1 MSYPR
6 FSILLSGA
14 ALGVTLGFG
23 TQMAPA
29 VAADM
34 SLKGETVQII
44 INSRP
49 RGGTDANAR
58 RIGGYLIHH
67 LPGKPQVIFRN
78 LPGGG
83 GIKANNYFF
92 AKVKPDGMTLLSGSR
107 TQVSPYKLRHRAAKY
122 NPGKYRF
129 VGGTAR
135 LGTIILI
142 NKKLHGRLT
151 KGKVLAFGGIDG
163 ERTGSHAAIWGKEF
177 LNWNVK
183 FVLGY
188 SGTSDLLLAARRGE
202 IDMVHNQT
210 VFNVGPLLKDNMDAL
225 VQLGNR
231 DAKGKMIARSSFSTV
246 PVLGDLLWPKMDAA
260 AKRSYKT
267 WLGDQTVEKW
277 IALPPGTPEK
287 FVKMYRGAYAKVMKD
302 PKFLKIVRAE
312 FGADFDWIPGATMD
326 TVVKDLAATTDEEL
340 AYFIALRKKHGL
352 ASSLSKKMTAVTAK
366 ITKKK
371 RGGRRMYFMVKGKE
385 HKVKIS
391 GSRTDVMLNG
401 ELSSRGKIKIGMV
414 CKIAYPGNGKEARSL
429 DCKK

>member
-49 RGGTDANAR
+49 GGGTDANAR

-231 DAKGKMIARSSFSTV
+231 DAKGNMIARSSFSTV
-246 PVLGDLLWPKMDAA
+246 PVLGDLL
-260 AKRSYKT
+260 
-267 WLGDQTVEKW
+267 
-277 IALPPGTPEK
+277 
-287 FVKMYRGAYAKVMKD
+287 
-302 PKFLKIVRAE
+302 
-312 FGADFDWIPGATMD
+312 
-326 TVVKDLAATTDEEL
+326 
-340 AYFIALRKKHGL
+340 
-352 ASSLSKKMTAVTAK
+352 
-366 ITKKK
+366 
-371 RGGRRMYFMVKGKE
+371 
-385 HKVKIS
+385 
-391 GSRTDVMLNG
+391 
-401 ELSSRGKIKIGMV
+401 
-414 CKIAYPGNGKEARSL
+414 
-429 DCKK
+429 